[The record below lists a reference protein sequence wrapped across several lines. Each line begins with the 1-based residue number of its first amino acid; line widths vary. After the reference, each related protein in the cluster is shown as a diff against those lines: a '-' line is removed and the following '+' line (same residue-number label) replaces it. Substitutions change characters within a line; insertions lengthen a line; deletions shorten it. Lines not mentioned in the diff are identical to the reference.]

1 MKLAKLGVIVFC
13 SALAVG
19 LGTACGNAGT
29 AKTAAGGAGAE
40 GKKLFEK
47 HCAVCH
53 KDGGNIMNAKK
64 TLKKADMKANGVK
77 GVDGIVKLMRN
88 PGPGMSKF
96 DKKAITDEQAKAI
109 ANYIISTY

>member
-1 MKLAKLGVIVFC
+1 MKLLKLGVIVFC
-13 SALAVG
+13 SVIAVG
-19 LGTACGNAGT
+19 LGTACGNAET
-29 AKTAAGGAGAE
+29 AKTAAGAGAD

-47 HCAVCH
+47 HCAACH

-77 GVDGIVKLMRN
+77 GADGIVKLMRN
-88 PGPGMSKF
+88 PGPGMTKF
-96 DKKAITDEQAKAI
+96 DKKTITDAQAKAI